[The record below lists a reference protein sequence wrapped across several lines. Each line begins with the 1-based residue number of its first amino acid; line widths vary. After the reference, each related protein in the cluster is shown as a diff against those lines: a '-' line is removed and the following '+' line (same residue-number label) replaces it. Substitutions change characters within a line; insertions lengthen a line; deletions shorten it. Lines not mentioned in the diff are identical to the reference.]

1 MNGVSVAPTPVP
13 VSGLIPGKNDV
24 IVARGAAAG
33 GTGGVGAADS
43 FGSLW
48 WGTAVASML
57 VSKPVPVAG
66 EWYPPDGVIILE
78 FGTIF
83 RRSP

>member
-1 MNGVSVAPTPVP
+1 M
-13 VSGLIPGKNDV
+13 K
-24 IVARGAAAG
+24 
-33 GTGGVGAADS
+33 
-43 FGSLW
+43 
-48 WGTAVASML
+48 GTAVASML